1 MSDTYTT
8 PPADPMSSEPLVT
21 VASITAGVAAIIAL
35 LVSFGIPVTPEQQTA
50 ILGVVAVVAPI
61 VVALVAR
68 GRVTP
73 NTRVV
78 EAVTPAGVVEAGEA
92 NELPTGR
99 YVRQLGDDGAADS
112 DDAVLGLDDT
122 EGESD

>member
-8 PPADPMSSEPLVT
+8 PSADPMSSEPLVT

-68 GRVTP
+68 ERVTP

-92 NELPTGR
+92 NEL
-99 YVRQLGDDGAADS
+99 LKDGW
-112 DDAVLGLDDT
+112 T
-122 EGESD
+122 P

>member
-35 LVSFGIPVTPEQQTA
+35 LVSFGVPVTPEQQTA

-61 VVALVAR
+61 IVAIVAR
-68 GRVTP
+68 GSVTP
-73 NTRVV
+73 NARVV
-78 EAVTPAGVVEAGEA
+78 ESVTPAGVVEAGVA
-92 NELPTGR
+92 NELPTGK
-99 YVRQLGDDGAADS
+99 YVRRLGDGAADS

>member
-61 VVALVAR
+61 VVALVSR
-68 GRVTP
+68 GSVTP
-73 NTRVV
+73 NARVV
-78 EAVTPAGVVEAGEA
+78 ESVTPAGVVEAGEA

-99 YVRQLGDDGAADS
+99 YVRQLGDGTSDY
-112 DDAVLGLDDT
+112 DDAT

>member
-21 VASITAGVAAIIAL
+21 VATITAGVAAIIAL
-35 LVSFGIPVTPEQQTA
+35 LVSFGVPVTPEQQTA

-68 GRVTP
+68 GRVTR

-78 EAVTPAGVVEAGEA
+78 ESVTPAGVVEAGVA
-92 NELPTGR
+92 NELPTGY
-99 YVRQLGDDGAADS
+99 YVRRLGDGTADP
-112 DDAVLGLDDT
+112 DDPT
-122 EGESD
+122 EGGSD

>member
-50 ILGVVAVVAPI
+50 ILGVVAVVAPV

-78 EAVTPAGVVEAGEA
+78 ESVTPAGVVEAGVA

-99 YVRQLGDDGAADS
+99 YVRQLGDGTS
-112 DDAVLGLDDT
+112 DYDDPT
-122 EGESD
+122 EGGSD

>member
-1 MSDTYTT
+1 MSNTHTT

-35 LVSFGIPVTPEQQTA
+35 LVSFGVPVTPEQQTA

-61 VVALVAR
+61 VVAFVAR
-68 GRVTP
+68 GHVTP
-73 NTRVV
+73 NARVV
-78 EAVTPAGVVEAGEA
+78 ESVTSAGVVEAGVA

-99 YVRQLGDDGAADS
+99 YVRQLGDGAVPES
-112 DDAVLGLDDT
+112 DDTD
-122 EGESD
+122 GESD

>member
-35 LVSFGIPVTPEQQTA
+35 LVSFGVPVTPEQQTA
-50 ILGVVAVVAPI
+50 ILRVVAVGAPI

-78 EAVTPAGVVEAGEA
+78 ESVTPAGVVEAGVA
-92 NELPTGR
+92 NELLPTGY
-99 YVRQLGDDGAADS
+99 YVRQLGDGAADY
-112 DDAVLGLDDT
+112 ADT
-122 EGESD
+122 DGESD